1 MHDVASYE
9 ATVETCGLSA
19 RTCRR
24 ESNVLFVEGLSERW
38 WTIQQQPFIART
50 SQQHRRVVASSNKKW
65 QRAVVFFVRVDLFA
79 GCLFCDGCLTW
90 VWRRKYWRRMVE
102 DGGLRQKGEGRE
114 KEMVMALEN
123 RWKHRVLLCYL
134 YMDSSV
140 RFFNWFQLFNLTKPK
155 IEIINNQ

>member
-1 MHDVASYE
+1 MLLHMKPPWKLVVCLQGLVE
-9 ATVETCGLSA
+9 GRATFCLLKVYRRDGGLSS
-19 RTCRR
+19 
-24 ESNVLFVEGLSERW
+24 SNHS
-38 WTIQQQPFIART
+38 
-50 SQQHRRVVASSNKKW
+50 SQGQASSTEEW